1 VVLLDEH
8 GEYVMETLRLEGN
21 VLLWVR
27 NGVTLR
33 IESALSRDEAIHVA
47 ESIR

>member
-1 VVLLDEH
+1 
-8 GEYVMETLRLEGN
+8 
-21 VLLWVR
+21 LLWVR
-27 NGVTLR
+27 HGVTLR

>member
-1 VVLLDEH
+1 MVLLDER

-27 NGVTLR
+27 DGVTLR